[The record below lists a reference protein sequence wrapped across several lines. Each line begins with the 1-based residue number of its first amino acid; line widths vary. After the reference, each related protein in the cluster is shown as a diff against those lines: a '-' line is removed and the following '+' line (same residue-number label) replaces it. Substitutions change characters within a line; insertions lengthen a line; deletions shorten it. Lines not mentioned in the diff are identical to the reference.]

1 MSIIE
6 VVVIIVAAIVGYF
19 FVNGLIPQKQQNK
32 DSKPVEPWQDHPF
45 SEEMNTASYEA
56 YIERHWHEIL
66 EIPSNAKR
74 ADIAVAYK
82 KKLSQYH
89 PANSANSSSESR
101 EVTEQHIKQINAAY
115 KYAMLIKGFNDL

>member
-6 VVVIIVAAIVGYF
+6 VFVIIIAAIVGYF
-19 FVNGLIPQKQQNK
+19 FVNGLIPQKQENK
-32 DSKPVEPWQDHPF
+32 DSKPFEPWQDHPF
-45 SEEMNTASYEA
+45 SNETNTAYDES
-56 YIERHWHEIL
+56 YIERHWYEIL

-82 KKLSQYH
+82 KKLAQYH
-89 PANSANSSSESR
+89 SANNADSSSESR
-101 EVTEQHIKQINAAY
+101 EVAEQHIKQINAAY